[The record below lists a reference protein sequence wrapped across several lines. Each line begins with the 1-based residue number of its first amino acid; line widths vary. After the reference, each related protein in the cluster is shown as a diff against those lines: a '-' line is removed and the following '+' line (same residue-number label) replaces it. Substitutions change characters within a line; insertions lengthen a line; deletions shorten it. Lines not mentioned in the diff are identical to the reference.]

1 MFLIS
6 HPCGAEF
13 AWLLCEMELNKGAG
27 RQFSELRG
35 QDAESGFVIVVS
47 GLFSVFCLVS
57 RCSIV
62 KDSPCVAIDRG
73 SNRVPEVFRDAYM
86 SSPFSLCMLQ

>member
-1 MFLIS
+1 MFCMFLIS

-13 AWLLCEMELNKGAG
+13 AWLLYEMELNKGAG

-47 GLFSVFCLVS
+47 GLFLFSVS
-57 RCSIV
+57 
-62 KDSPCVAIDRG
+62 
-73 SNRVPEVFRDAYM
+73 SNDAQ
-86 SSPFSLCMLQ
+86 L